1 MKPQK
6 KQRLF
11 ELSTATQSRL
21 LHLIATKSEKVSKI
35 VFVDKSRLYFN
46 ALVLKDKFDEPLN
59 IEWVTNN
66 VNDYLVDELPK
77 LRNTLIIV
85 GSYKH
90 VLHELVNKH
99 NQKLSRAIYNTKT
112 HLKENN
118 NILITIP

>member
-11 ELSTATQSRL
+11 ELSTATQARL
-21 LHLIATKSEKVSKI
+21 LHLIAAKSENVSKI

-59 IEWVTNN
+59 IDWVTNN

-77 LRNTLIIV
+77 LRNTLIII

-99 NQKLSRAIYNTKT
+99 NAKLNRAIYNTKT
-112 HLKENN
+112 HLKKND